1 MQTIIKDYDFKG
13 GQYTATFTHQSND
26 LIKVEING
34 LSLIVDVSDYE
45 DKEYDNLY
53 DYIAYDLIKLF
64 FQKD

>member
-1 MQTIIKDYDFKG
+1 METIIKDYDFKG
-13 GQYTATFTHQSND
+13 DTYHATFQHQTD
-26 LIKVEING
+26 KILKVEING
-34 LSLIVDVSDYE
+34 LSLMVDVSDYE